1 MACSGTCWAT
11 CGSSCSSSAAR
22 PGNPPSYRANSG
34 SSYVPPGCSHNRVTD
49 YGGRVTGCWCGSD
62 CAGCGGCTGGCS
74 GCSGDCTGCSG
85 ACGGSCSGSCSGSC
99 QGCTGCTGYCKGT
112 CTGYCKGSCNDA
124 CTNTCGNLCN
134 VTCSNSVA
142 KDAYEY
148 LSKQSGLEWLEVE
161 YIDYLLKMIQEE
173 GRRRVL
179 KKHINETLTTEE
191 NTQIGLDKVVD
202 ESGTEIEAELIKE
215 VIALLKSNANKTIS
229 NKNISAKTYAEEKLG
244 LELKEKA
251 IKAYNETILINTTSQ
266 QSYEAP

>member
-1 MACSGTCWAT
+1 MAANGSNCSDGCTGSASWNAT
-11 CGSSCSSSAAR
+11 YTNRGGCGC
-22 PGNPPSYRANSG
+22 GYDCG
-34 SSYVPPGCSHNRVTD
+34 GGCSRGSASAGTSSD
-49 YGGRVTGCWCGSD
+49 CWCGHN
-62 CAGCGGCTGGCS
+62 CAGCGGCSGGCS

-85 ACGGSCSGSCSGSC
+85 ACGGSCSGTCSGSC
-99 QGCTGCTGYCKGT
+99 SGCTGCTGYCKGT

-142 KDAYEY
+142 KEAYEY

-179 KKHINETLTTEE
+179 KKHINETLTAEE